1 MENKSTDKLTVR
13 LAEDV
18 SRFIAERSEM
28 LFNER
33 DFQMHLAVWLNMTHR
48 YDDVEIEYY
57 IPNSM
62 ACVSGYEWESNLK
75 LDLVVRSGGEYAV
88 IELKYPTRKV
98 VTPIT
103 RFGTVVPDVEVVKKH
118 GAQDLVSYNFWKDVR
133 RIEIIRNLFPDRVK
147 GGLAVMLTNEPYYP
161 KGPGAGTIC
170 EAFSTAQG
178 RSGVHGLLD
187 WTRQTRTAQGN
198 PGFMLDGYYSVDWRP
213 AEFSGEKFN
222 YTIITI

>member
-1 MENKSTDKLTVR
+1 MENNTTDKLTVR

-18 SRFIAERSEM
+18 GRFMADRDEI
-28 LFNER
+28 LFNEH
-33 DFQMHLAVWLNMTHR
+33 DFQMHLAVWLDMTRH
-48 YDDVEIEYY
+48 YDGVEVEYY

-62 ACVSGYEWESNLK
+62 ARNAGYEWESNLK

-103 RFGTVVPDVEVVKKH
+103 RFGTVVPDVEVVKNH

-147 GGLAVMLTNEPYYP
+147 GGLAVMLTNEPYYL

-187 WTRQTRTAQGN
+187 WSRPTRTTDGN
-198 PGFMLDGYYSVDWRP
+198 PGFMLEGEYSVDWHP
-213 AEFSGEKFN
+213 AEFSGEKFH